1 MAMQNRIE
9 KIRKEFPVTRKGI
22 YANTA
27 VYGPLYDSLL
37 DWRQEHDLDF
47 LLHGSDM
54 RDKSLKIISETRNTV
69 GQFFKCKR
77 ENVALVSNFSTGLN
91 FLLEGLKAKTKVLL
105 LEKDY
110 PSLNWSF
117 ENRNFDISYLTMTV
131 NVEQHIYDVIAK
143 NKIEVLALSLVQWLD
158 GFLIDLEFLKKL
170 KAEFPNLIL
179 IADGTQFCGSRSF
192 DFGAS
197 GIDVLGASAYK
208 WLLAGYGNGFMLFSD
223 GAQERFSLNTIG
235 FNAANGDLE
244 KKEVIRFAKQFEPGH
259 LSCLNFGSLKF
270 SLDFLTGLGMNS
282 ITEHSLALSE
292 KAKQEFA
299 GLGLLNEDSLAREGN
314 STIFNIKGDDT
325 VFHRLIQ
332 NNVLCA
338 QRGNGIRL
346 SFHFY
351 NTQNEI
357 DEVVKILKTGM

>member
-1 MAMQNRIE
+1 ME
-9 KIRKEFPVTRKGI
+9 KIRKEFPVTRKSI

-37 DWRQEHDLDF
+37 EWRQEHDLDF
-47 LLHGSDM
+47 LLHGSEM
-54 RDKSLKIISETRNTV
+54 RDRSLKILSDTRNTV
-69 GQFFKCKR
+69 GTFFNCKR
-77 ENVALVSNFSTGLN
+77 ENVALVANFSTGLN
-91 FLLEGLKAKTKVLL
+91 FLLEGLKPKTKVLL
-105 LEKDY
+105 VERDY

-117 ENRNFDISYLTMTV
+117 ENRDFDIFYVTM
-131 NVEQHIYDVIAK
+131 NSDLEQHIHDTIVA

-158 GFLIDLEFLKKL
+158 GFFIDLEFIKKL
-170 KAEFPNLIL
+170 KEEHPNLII

-192 DFGAS
+192 DFEAS

-208 WLLAGYGNGFMLFSD
+208 WLVSGYGNGFMLFSD
-223 GAQERFSLNTIG
+223 AVQEHFSLNTIG

-244 KKEVIRFAKQFEPGH
+244 KKETIRFAKKFEPGH

-270 SLDFLTGLGMNS
+270 SLDFLTRVGLDD
-282 ITEHSLALSE
+282 ITEHNKLLSLQ
-292 KAKQEFA
+292 AKQAFA
-299 GLGLLNEDSLAREGN
+299 DLGLLQKDIVARDVH
-314 STIFNIKGDDT
+314 STIFNIRGDEAM
-325 VFHRLIQ
+325 FKRLTQ

>member
-1 MAMQNRIE
+1 ME

-27 VYGPLYDSLL
+27 VYGPMYDSLL

-47 LLHGSDM
+47 LLYGSDM
-54 RDKSLKIISETRNTV
+54 REKSLTILSETRNTV
-69 GQFFKCKR
+69 GQFFNCKR
-77 ENVALVSNFSTGLN
+77 ENVALVPNFSTGLN
-91 FLLEGLKAKTKVLL
+91 VLLEGLRPKTKVLL
-105 LEKDY
+105 LENDY

-117 ENRNFDISYLTMTV
+117 DNRDFDISYVKMDVEVEERIHETV
-131 NVEQHIYDVIAK
+131 VANT
-143 NKIEVLALSLVQWLD
+143 IEVLALSIVQWLD
-158 GFLIDLEFLKKL
+158 GFMIDLDFLKKL
-170 KAEFPNLIL
+170 KEEHPNLII

-223 GAQERFSLNTIG
+223 VVHQRFSLSTIG

-244 KKEVIRFAKQFEPGH
+244 KREYIRFAKKFEPGH

-270 SLDFLTGLGMNS
+270 SIDFLNKLGMDA
-282 ITEHSLALSE
+282 ITEHNKALSL
-292 KAKQEFA
+292 KAKEDFLE
-299 GLGLLNEDSLAREGN
+299 LGLLTEEIIGRKAH
-314 STIFNIKGDDT
+314 STIFNIAGDEKM
-325 VFHRLIQ
+325 FHKLIQ

-351 NTQNEI
+351 NTKNEI
-357 DEVVKILKTGM
+357 DAVVKILKTTR

>member
-1 MAMQNRIE
+1 ME

-27 VYGPLYDSLL
+27 VYGPMYDSLL

-47 LLHGSDM
+47 LLHGSEM
-54 RDKSLKIISETRNTV
+54 RERSLNILSDTRNTV

-91 FLLEGLKAKTKVLL
+91 FLVEGLTPKTKVLL
-105 LEKDY
+105 LDNDY

-117 ENRNFDISYLTMTV
+117 ENRDFDISYLKMDV
-131 NVEQHIYDVIAK
+131 NIEEHIHDTITTK
-143 NKIEVLALSLVQWLD
+143 KIEVLALSLVQWLD
-158 GFLIDLEFLKKL
+158 GFLIDLAFIKKL
-170 KAEFPNLIL
+170 KQDHPNLIV
-179 IADGTQFCGSRSF
+179 IADGTQFCGARSF
-192 DFGAS
+192 DFGTS

-223 GAQERFSLNTIG
+223 VVQERFSLNTIG
-235 FNAANGDLE
+235 FNAANGDLN
-244 KKEVIRFAKQFEPGH
+244 KKDNIRFAKKFEPGH

-270 SLDFLTGLGMNS
+270 SLDFLTRVGMDA
-282 ITEHSLALSE
+282 ITEHNNQLVL
-292 KAKQEFA
+292 KAKDTFTE
-299 GLGLLNEDSLAREGN
+299 LGLLSKTVVLRKSH
-314 STIFNIKGDDT
+314 STIFNITGDEKMFNT
-325 VFHRLIQ
+325 LLH

-346 SFHFY
+346 GFHFY
-351 NTQNEI
+351 NTENEI
-357 DEVVKILKTGM
+357 DAVVKILKTAL

>member
-1 MAMQNRIE
+1 ME

-47 LLHGSDM
+47 LIHGSDM
-54 RDKSLKIISETRNTV
+54 RNRSLKILSDTRNTV
-69 GQFFKCKR
+69 GRFFDCKR

-91 FLLEGLKAKTKVLL
+91 FLLEGLKPKTKVLL
-105 LEKDY
+105 LENDY

-117 ENRNFDISYLTMTV
+117 ENRDFDISYLTMTV
-131 NVEQHIYDVIAK
+131 DVEQHIYDVIVK

-170 KAEFPNLIL
+170 KVQLPSLIL

-192 DFGAS
+192 DFEAS

-223 GAQERFSLNTIG
+223 TVQERFSLNTIG
-235 FNAANGDLE
+235 FNAANGEME
-244 KKEVIRFAKQFEPGH
+244 KKEDIRFAKKFEPGH

-270 SLDFLTGLGMNS
+270 SLDFLNKLGMDA
-282 ITEHSLALSE
+282 ITEHNKALLT
-292 KAKQEFA
+292 KAKEDFSE
-299 GLGLLNEDSLAREGN
+299 LGLLTKEIVQRKVH
-314 STIFNIKGDDT
+314 STIFNIRGD
-325 VFHRLIQ
+325 VKIFNRLIE

-338 QRGNGIRL
+338 QRGNGIRV
-346 SFHFY
+346 SFHCY

-357 DEVVKILKTGM
+357 DEIVKILKRTL